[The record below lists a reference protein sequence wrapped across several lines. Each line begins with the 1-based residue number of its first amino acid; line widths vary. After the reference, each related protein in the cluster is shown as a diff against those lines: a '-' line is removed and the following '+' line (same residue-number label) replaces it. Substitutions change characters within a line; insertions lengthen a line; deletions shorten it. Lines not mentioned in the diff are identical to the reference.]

1 MMEFKKI
8 VDKIYAGLESKLV
21 WCYLRDKIPKMYLN
35 REQLRVQK
43 VMFLPIKKNTSTE
56 LRCESHNSKQL
67 FLKLDLG
74 LLYFGWKFMFIE
86 STLVNILCP

>member
-43 VMFLPIKKNTSTE
+43 VMFLPI
-56 LRCESHNSKQL
+56 
-67 FLKLDLG
+67 
-74 LLYFGWKFMFIE
+74 
-86 STLVNILCP
+86 